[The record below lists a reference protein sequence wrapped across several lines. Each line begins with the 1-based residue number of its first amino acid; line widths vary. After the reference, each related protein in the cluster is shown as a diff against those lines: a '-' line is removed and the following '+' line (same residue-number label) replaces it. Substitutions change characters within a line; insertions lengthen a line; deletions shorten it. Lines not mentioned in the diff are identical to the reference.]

1 MMEQLIITAVQFN
14 DESNRLAYVFIGL
27 PPENADRTVDGIRL
41 YTREQ
46 LIRALDN
53 GKRFVV
59 ACQKRGKWHFDGE
72 VHLIEADG
80 DFYLRLDNARIPV
93 DDLGNLAKIRAS
105 L

>member
-1 MMEQLIITAVQFN
+1 MKEQLIITAVQF
-14 DESNRLAYVFIGL
+14 DEVSQRLVYVFVGI

-46 LIRALDN
+46 LIGALDS
-53 GKRFVV
+53 GKRFVI
-59 ACQKRGKWHFDGE
+59 AFREHGEWQFEGE
-72 VHLIEADG
+72 VHLIEAGG
-80 DFYLRLDNARIPV
+80 DFYLRTDSARIPV

>member
-1 MMEQLIITAVQFN
+1 MEKLIITAVQL
-14 DESNRLAYVFIGL
+14 DETSHRLVYVFIGI

-46 LIRALDN
+46 LIRALDS
-53 GKRFVV
+53 GKRFVI
-59 ACQKRGKWHFDGE
+59 AFKERGKWYFDGE
-72 VHLIEADG
+72 VHLIETDG
-80 DFYLRLDNARIPV
+80 DFYLRIDNARIPV